1 VTDFIVEPGGF
12 KGLVKFHD
20 ASIDVPDGSV
30 DRVPPLVSDY
40 DIS

>member
-1 VTDFIVEPGGF
+1 MTGFIVEPGGF
-12 KGLVKFHD
+12 KGLVKFNG
-20 ASIDVPDGSV
+20 ASIDVPDGRM

>member
-12 KGLVKFHD
+12 KGLVKVHG
-20 ASIDVPDGSV
+20 ASIGVPDGRM
-30 DRVPPLVSDY
+30 DGVPPLARDC